1 MSVLS
6 KEQILKYLEILS
18 DEIGKEDLK
27 GEILVFGG
35 AAMVLAFNARP
46 STKDIDAI
54 FQPKKRIY
62 ELSNRIAGEYNL
74 PEGWLNDSVKGFIAN
89 DSFGQQLLIKYD
101 HLSVYVPEPEYLL
114 AMKSISMRIGVESSD
129 IDDVKFLINHLRLRQ
144 LEDILDIVKKY
155 YPKNQIPQKTFY
167 ALEEIFQN
175 ILDDKL
181 NSKNGN

>member
-54 FQPKKRIY
+54 FQPKK
-62 ELSNRIAGEYNL
+62 E
-74 PEGWLNDSVKGFIAN
+74 
-89 DSFGQQLLIKYD
+89 
-101 HLSVYVPEPEYLL
+101 
-114 AMKSISMRIGVESSD
+114 SM
-129 IDDVKFLINHLRLRQ
+129 N
-144 LEDILDIVKKY
+144 
-155 YPKNQIPQKTFY
+155 
-167 ALEEIFQN
+167 
-175 ILDDKL
+175 
-181 NSKNGN
+181 